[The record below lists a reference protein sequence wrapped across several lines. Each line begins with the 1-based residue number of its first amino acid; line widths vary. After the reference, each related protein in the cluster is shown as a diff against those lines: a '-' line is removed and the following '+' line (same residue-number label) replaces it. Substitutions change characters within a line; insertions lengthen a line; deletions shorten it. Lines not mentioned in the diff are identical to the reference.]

1 MIRVGPA
8 GIGGVKEAPKVL
20 EEYNKQ
26 GIKAAEIPFT
36 YQVWISNSQ
45 AKEIGKIAKKFD
57 VKLSIHAPYFIN
69 LNSEDNK
76 KIEASKKRVLDSCE
90 RAHYLNAELVVFHPG
105 YYGKSS
111 KEETY
116 KNIKKEILE
125 MQEIVKKN
133 KWEVKLAPET
143 TGKVNVFGSLDEILK
158 LSKETNCSY
167 CIDFAHLKA
176 RNNGKISYKE
186 IVKRLP
192 KKFHVHFSG
201 IEFTSKGE
209 RNHILTKESE
219 IKELLKALNCRDVT
233 IINESPNPLGDSLKT
248 KKILESL

>member
-1 MIRVGPA
+1 MMRIGPA
-8 GIGGVKEAPKVL
+8 GIGGIKEALKVL
-20 EEYNKQ
+20 EKYNKQ

-36 YQVWISNSQ
+36 YQVWISNFQ
-45 AKEIGKIAKKFD
+45 AKWIGKIAKKFD

-69 LNSEDNK
+69 LNSEDKK
-76 KIEASKKRVLDSCE
+76 KIEASKKRILDCCE

-116 KNIKKEILE
+116 DNIKKAILE
-125 MQEIVKKN
+125 MQGVIKKN
-133 KWEVKLAPET
+133 KWGVKLAPET
-143 TGKVNVFGSLDEILK
+143 TGKVNVFGSLDEILR
-158 LSKETNCSY
+158 LSKETGCSY

-176 RNNGKISYKE
+176 RNNGKIDYKW
-186 IVKRLP
+186 IVKKLP
-192 KKFHVHFSG
+192 KKFHIHFSG

-209 RNHILTKESE
+209 RNHILTEESE
-219 IKELLKALNCRDVT
+219 IKELLMALKGRDVT

-248 KKILESL
+248 KKILDSL